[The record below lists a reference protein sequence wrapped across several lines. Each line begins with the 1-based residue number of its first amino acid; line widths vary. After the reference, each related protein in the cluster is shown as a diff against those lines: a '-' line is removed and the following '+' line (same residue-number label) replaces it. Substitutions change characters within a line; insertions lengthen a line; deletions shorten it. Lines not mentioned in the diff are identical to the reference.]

1 MNSPRVLIVDDHA
14 MFRTGLAL
22 VIRAALP
29 EAAVH
34 EAAFLDQAM
43 GLDVDALDVVLL
55 DVQLQNVNGLAC
67 IAPLRRRWPGAR
79 VLVVSSQTDARSVR
93 EAQARGADG
102 FVAKTEPAARIVEA
116 IQLTLSGAHPGAPAP
131 APAPASGSRS
141 LTPRQC
147 EVIELMHRGLPN
159 KLIARQ
165 LELSENTV
173 RRHVQD
179 ILAFFEV
186 GSRAE
191 AVFIARQ
198 RGLVY

>member
-1 MNSPRVLIVDDHA
+1 MHTPVVLIVDDHA

-29 EAAVH
+29 EAQVYDVG
-34 EAAFLDQAM
+34 FLEQAL
-43 GLDVDALDVVLL
+43 GLETDTMQVALL
-55 DVQLQNVNGLAC
+55 DVQLMGINGLAC
-67 IAPLRRRWPGAR
+67 IAPLRRRWPDLR
-79 VLVVSSQTDARSVR
+79 VLVVSSHTDAQSVR
-93 EAQARGADG
+93 DALARGADG
-102 FVAKTEPAARIVEA
+102 FIAKTEPAAKIVEA
-116 IQLTLSGAHPGAPAP
+116 IQAVLRGARAELATSTPP
-131 APAPASGSRS
+131 SSRS

-147 EVIELMHRGLPN
+147 EVIELMHQGLPN
-159 KLIARQ
+159 KTIARR
-165 LELSENTV
+165 LDLSENTV

-179 ILAFFEV
+179 ILAFFGV

>member
-1 MNSPRVLIVDDHA
+1 

-29 EAAVH
+29 EAVVH
-34 EAAFLDQAM
+34 EVGSLDDAM
-43 GLDVDALDVVLL
+43 ALNADTLDIALL
-55 DVQLQNVNGLAC
+55 DVQLLGTNGLAC
-67 IAPLRRRWPGAR
+67 IAPLRQRWPGLR
-79 VLVVSSQTDARSVR
+79 VLVVSSHTDPQSVR
-93 EAQARGADG
+93 EAHARGADG
-102 FVAKTEPAARIVEA
+102 FIAKTEPAARIVEA
-116 IQLTLSGAHPGAPAP
+116 VRLALDGTLPAP
-131 APAPASGSRS
+131 AAPPSARSRS
-141 LTPRQC
+141 LTPRQY

-159 KLIARQ
+159 KVIARE
-165 LELSENTV
+165 LNLSENTV

-179 ILAFFEV
+179 ILGYFEV

>member
-1 MNSPRVLIVDDHA
+1 MNPPSVLIIDDHA

-22 VIRAALP
+22 VIRAALAQATVY
-29 EAAVH
+29 EAGH
-34 EAAFLDQAM
+34 LEQAM
-43 GLDVDALDVVLL
+43 ELDVNALDVVLL
-55 DVQLQNVNGLAC
+55 DLQLQDVNGLAC
-67 IAPLRRRWPGAR
+67 IAPLRRRWPSAR
-79 VLVVSSQTDARSVR
+79 VLVVSSHTDARSAR
-93 EAQARGADG
+93 EAHARGVDG
-102 FVAKTEPAARIVEA
+102 FIAKTEPAAKIVES
-116 IQLTLSGAHPGAPAP
+116 IQLALSGAQVPAHAPAP
-131 APAPASGSRS
+131 ESISRS

-165 LELSENTV
+165 LDLSENTV